1 MKKFGMFVCAALCTA
16 FLTLS
21 AAPPDKSW
29 LTDYKKAQAE
39 AKAKKLPLFLAFTQ
53 EGNSACTKFDSSVL
67 KEGKF
72 KAFAKN
78 KFVFVYVS
86 SSEKEHSSVAKQFQ
100 VSTYP
105 TVILADSNGKTLGKL
120 NEENEKEF
128 LTKLTKMYPNVKKE
142 VGDSTEKKEKKEKK
156 EKSEKK

>member
-1 MKKFGMFVCAALCTA
+1 MKKFGMFLCAALCTA

-21 AAPPDKSW
+21 AAPPDNSW
-29 LTDYKKAQAE
+29 LTDYAKAQTE
-39 AKAKKLPLFLAFTQ
+39 AKAKKLPILLAFTREGSQ
-53 EGNSACTKFDSSVL
+53 ECKKFDSSVL
-67 KEGKF
+67 KDGKF

-86 SSEKEHSSVAKQFQ
+86 STEKEPAAVAKQFQ

-105 TVILADSNGKTLGKL
+105 TVVLADSNGKTLGKL

-128 LTKLTKMYPNVKKE
+128 LTKLIKMYPNVKKE
-142 VGDSTEKKEKKEKK
+142 VGGSTEKKEKK
-156 EKSEKK
+156 EKSEKKK